1 VEERIQS
8 LLSDR
13 DDNSEEPDIT
23 DEMRSSVER
32 LLMGEKTMER
42 LTEIAKGE
50 APSIAKASSS
60 EAGPDEDKDD
70 SEAVDTKAE
79 NEEEEGE

>member
-1 VEERIQS
+1 MEERIQS
-8 LLSDR
+8 LLSDQ
-13 DDNSEEPDIT
+13 DDSSEETTIT
-23 DEMRSSVER
+23 DEMRGSVER

-50 APSIAKASSS
+50 APPIAADSSS

-70 SEAVDTKAE
+70 NGAVDTEAE
-79 NEEEEGE
+79 EDDKEGE